1 MDAWQG
7 VSGRFVI
14 RGCALPRHAAITT
27 WWQVCRPRTIGVFI
41 TKDPPCRPSTCGLRE
56 GGSKRRKRH
65 ELSPPACGKNEQPKN
80 LKQKSSDDTP
90 ARGYI
95 LLHVV
100 FQKRESSPPL
110 NPPHVWKS
118 PPKATF
124 KNPAAATWFLKWFFY
139 QPTDNTVPRSRPG
152 AQRCLPSYSCRSGC
166 HRPPGQL
173 EEG

>member
-90 ARGYI
+90 ARGYF
-95 LLHVV
+95 LLRVV
-100 FQKRESSPPL
+100 FKTEDFRRRSNRLTSGNLHQKPLSKIPP
-110 NPPHVWKS
+110 
-118 PPKATF
+118 
-124 KNPAAATWFLKWFFY
+124 
-139 QPTDNTVPRSRPG
+139 
-152 AQRCLPSYSCRSGC
+152 
-166 HRPPGQL
+166 RPPGFSNGFFTNLPTTPFPDLDPALSGASPRIRAGVVATDRQVS
-173 EEG
+173 